1 MLTMILL
8 LGTLQPNFSSNPTLT
23 VTITG
28 LKNNDGKVMIQL
40 MDEHKKTVKQAML
53 NIKNKKAEWIVN
65 DISGGR
71 YAIRLFH
78 DENNNQKMDTNFMGI
93 PKEGYAFSNNAK
105 GTFGPPAHEKTLFDC
120 QTNKAIDIEVV
131 Y

>member
-105 GTFGPPAHEKTLFDC
+105 GTFGPPAHEKTLFEC
-120 QTNKAIDIEVV
+120 QTNKTIDIEVV

>member
-1 MLTMILL
+1 MLTTILL
-8 LGTLQPNFSSNPTLT
+8 LGTLLPNFSSNPTLT

-53 NIKNKKAEWIVN
+53 SIKNKKAEWIVN

-105 GTFGPPAHEKTLFDC
+105 GTFGPPAHEKTLFEC
-120 QTNKAIDIEVV
+120 QTNKTIDIEVV

>member
-1 MLTMILL
+1 MLTLILL
-8 LGTLQPNFSSNPTLT
+8 VNLFVPTLANNPTLK
-23 VTITG
+23 VQVLG
-28 LKNNDGKVMIQL
+28 LKNDNGKVMIQL
-40 MDEHKKTVKQAML
+40 MDQHKKTVKQAIL
-53 NIKNKKAEWIVN
+53 SIKNQKAEWILN
-65 DISGGR
+65 DIAGGR
-71 YAIRLFH
+71 YAVRLFH

-120 QTNKAIDIEVV
+120 QADKAIDIQVV